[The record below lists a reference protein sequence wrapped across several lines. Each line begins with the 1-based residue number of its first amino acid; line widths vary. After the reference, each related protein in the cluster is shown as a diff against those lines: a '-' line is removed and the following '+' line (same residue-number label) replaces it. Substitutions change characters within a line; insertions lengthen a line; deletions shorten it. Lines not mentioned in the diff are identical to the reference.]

1 MIKTSYQTPELRDA
15 NDNVVQEG
23 AFGKNTA
30 LSNSTNDGW
39 IDYVMND
46 LEALHDTI
54 GDSAPTLDGNGHVV
68 EPANLAIG
76 DEDGVR
82 LKTGYLKTSGGTVSG
97 TLNIAQNL
105 KMQDNQENVF
115 GGFYVPASSATSQFL
130 QVYGGET
137 PSSNGGNLQLP
148 SDGSW
153 TLQAKNGTTAYDFV
167 GGTDGTLKW
176 RGNNVAVTA
185 SPAFTGSPTAPT
197 QATNNNSTRLATTAY
212 VVNDLK
218 ANVPLLADAFAEAIP
233 SGADLNDYNTQGTYR
248 STSGS
253 ITDSLSNCP
262 VTGIAFKLIVFQC
275 GYNSILY
282 GIQILMTSL
291 ERIYVR
297 SSSSTVGSWRQWKR
311 VAFTDSDITG
321 NAATATKAMQ
331 DGDGNV
337 ITDSYT
343 KKLTLSVPA
352 NKNGKIRVGCNTA
365 TSMFFSAIV
374 SINCAE
380 GRTWN
385 RMYAISGYGSGTSSR
400 TKSYMFPTD
409 DNNGVYTVSVNGGFI
424 EFAFSSSTRRQIV
437 YANVS
442 VLAENPSYPMSISF
456 IEEST

>member
-1 MIKTSYQTPELRDA
+1 MTTRNIVPRATGEGSLGTNAKKWGDVYA
-15 NDNVVQEG
+15 NNVHG
-23 AFGKNTA
+23 
-30 LSNSTNDGW
+30 S
-39 IDYVMND
+39 
-46 LEALHDTI
+46 
-54 GDSAPTLDGNGHVV
+54 LDGN
-68 EPANLAIG
+68 ATSATNDA
-76 DEDGVR
+76 DGN
-82 LKTGYLKTSGGTVSG
+82 
-97 TLNIAQNL
+97 NIASTYAP
-105 KMQDNQENVF
+105 KD
-115 GGFYVPASSATSQFL
+115 
-130 QVYGGET
+130 
-137 PSSNGGNLQLP
+137 
-148 SDGSW
+148 
-153 TLQAKNGTTAYDFV
+153 
-167 GGTDGTLKW
+167 
-176 RGNNVAVTA
+176 
-185 SPAFTGSPTAPT
+185 SPAFTGNPTAPT
-197 QATNNNSTRLATTAY
+197 QATNNNSTKLATTAF
-212 VVNDLK
+212 VTNDLK

-262 VTGIAFKLIVFQC
+262 VTGIAFKLIVSQC

-291 ERIYVR
+291 ERVYVR
-297 SSSSTVGSWRQWKR
+297 SSASTVGSWRQWKR

-321 NAATATKAMQ
+321 NAATATKAMR

-343 KKLTLSVPA
+343 KKLTLSVPV

-365 TSMFFSAIV
+365 ANMFFSAIV
-374 SINCAE
+374 SINCPE

-385 RMYAISGYGSGTSSR
+385 RMYAISGYGTGTSSR

-409 DNNGVYTVSVNGGFI
+409 DNDGVYTVSVSGGFI
-424 EFAFSSSTRRQIV
+424 DFAFSSSTRRQIV